1 MTEAPGTEQ
10 EPVVRLVRWD
20 GPWPDDDPDA
30 NFKADIAAFSLLD
43 PLETLRGLE
52 ENLHIP
58 IGALARAILARWAS
72 EGSSAL
78 LELGPSM
85 VERLWAVT
93 QEADQAATDEERL
106 EIYRRLAGMISW
118 LRFPLTD
125 PDGGGY

>member
-1 MTEAPGTEQ
+1 VTD
-10 EPVVRLVRWD
+10 EPTIRLERWS

-30 NFKADIAAFSLLD
+30 NFKADIAAFSMLD
-43 PLETLRGLE
+43 PLETLRGLG
-52 ENLHIP
+52 ENLDIP

-93 QEADQAATDEERL
+93 EAAEGAANDEERL
-106 EIYRRLAGMISW
+106 EVYRRLRGMVSW
-118 LRFPLTD
+118 LRVPLND
-125 PDGGGY
+125 PEGGGY

>member
-1 MTEAPGTEQ
+1 VTD
-10 EPVVRLVRWD
+10 EPTVRLERWS

-43 PLETLRGLE
+43 PLETLRGLG
-52 ENLHIP
+52 ENLDIP
-58 IGALARAILARWAS
+58 IGALARAILARWAT

-85 VERLWAVT
+85 VERLWTAT
-93 QEADQAATDEERL
+93 EEAEGAATDAERL
-106 EIYRRLAGMISW
+106 EAYRRLRGMVSW
-118 LRFPLTD
+118 LRVPLTD

>member
-1 MTEAPGTEQ
+1 MTARD
-10 EPVVRLVRWD
+10 EPTIRLERWA

-43 PLETLRGLE
+43 PLETLRGLGQ
-52 ENLHIP
+52 NLDIP
-58 IGALARAILARWAS
+58 IGALARAILARWAT

-93 QEADQAATDEERL
+93 EEAERAATDEERL
-106 EIYRRLAGMISW
+106 EVYRRLRGMVSW
-118 LRFPLTD
+118 LRVPLTD

>member
-1 MTEAPGTEQ
+1 MTD
-10 EPVVRLVRWD
+10 EPTIRLERWS

-30 NFKADIAAFSLLD
+30 NFKADVAAFSMLD
-43 PLETLRGLE
+43 PLETLRGLG
-52 ENLHIP
+52 ENLDIP

-93 QEADQAATDEERL
+93 EEAEGAATDEEQL
-106 EIYRRLAGMISW
+106 EVYRRLRGMVSW
-118 LRFPLTD
+118 LRVPLTD
-125 PDGGGY
+125 PEGGGY

>member
-1 MTEAPGTEQ
+1 VTD
-10 EPVVRLVRWD
+10 EPTIRLERRS

-30 NFKADIAAFSLLD
+30 NFKADIAAFSMLD
-43 PLETLRGLE
+43 PLETLRGLG
-52 ENLHIP
+52 ENLDIP

-93 QEADQAATDEERL
+93 EAAEGATTDEERL
-106 EIYRRLAGMISW
+106 EVYRRLRGMVSW
-118 LRFPLTD
+118 LRVPLTD
-125 PDGGGY
+125 PGGGGY

>member
-1 MTEAPGTEQ
+1 VTD
-10 EPVVRLVRWD
+10 EPTIRLERWS

-30 NFKADIAAFSLLD
+30 NFKADIAAFSMLD
-43 PLETLRGLE
+43 PLETLRGLG
-52 ENLHIP
+52 ENLDIP

-93 QEADQAATDEERL
+93 EEAEGAATDEERL
-106 EIYRRLAGMISW
+106 EVYRRLRGMVSW
-118 LRFPLTD
+118 LRVPLND
-125 PDGGGY
+125 PEGGGY

>member
-1 MTEAPGTEQ
+1 VTDER
-10 EPVVRLVRWD
+10 EPTVRLVRWH
-20 GPWPDDDPDA
+20 GPWAPDDPDA
-30 NFKADIAAFSLLD
+30 SFKADIAAFSLLD

-58 IGALARAILARWAS
+58 LGALARAILARWAS

-93 QEADQAATDEERL
+93 EEAEQAATDAERL
-106 EIYRRLAGMISW
+106 EIYRRLRGMVSW
-118 LRFPLTD
+118 LRVPLSD